1 MRGKVLGWAAAL
13 VGLLAALALAGTAL
27 LAQPGAAHEAR
38 LRPTRPAFDGLCRKF
53 ARQSELRQGVVT
65 GSGRRRVAVIG
76 DSYSVGL
83 GLRHPAN
90 AWTRWLPGQ
99 VRVFGFSGSGF
110 SRTASPCT
118 GASYAERAPEAL
130 ASRPSLVVVEGGLN
144 DVGQPPHRVLAGFEH
159 LVAELEGQHVVVV
172 GPADAPLRARGARLV
187 DRLLRWACRR
197 EGVRYFS
204 MIHDHFGYLGSG
216 LHLTP
221 ASHRAFGRDVA
232 RDLRRH
238 GSSVPIPLRRS

>member
-1 MRGKVLGWAAAL
+1 MRGKLRRWAAPTT
-13 VGLLAALALAGTAL
+13 GLLAALALAGSAL
-27 LAQPGAAHEAR
+27 LAQSGAAHEAR
-38 LRPTRPAFDGLCRKF
+38 LRPTRPTFAGLCQRF

-65 GSGRRRVAVIG
+65 GSGRRRIAVIG

-83 GLRHPAN
+83 GLRHPAD
-90 AWTRWLPGQ
+90 AWTHWLPGQ

-144 DVGQPPHRVLAGFEH
+144 DVGQPPHRVLAGFDH
-159 LVAELEGQHVVVV
+159 LMAELRGQHVVVV
-172 GPADAPLRARGARLV
+172 GPADAPLRARGARRV
-187 DRLLRWACRR
+187 DLLLRWACHR

-204 MIHDHFGYLGSG
+204 MIHDHFRYLGSG

-221 ASHRAFGRDVA
+221 ASHRVFGRDVA
-232 RDLRRH
+232 RDLRRY
-238 GSSVPIPLRRS
+238 GSSVPIPLRRT